1 MTAVLPVRHS
11 SGSVDPTAA
20 GQAAPPR
27 LRTRAELA
35 SLAVNGTVAA
45 AAVAAITWQQLGHT
59 PWGLPGHRVVFWLSA
74 LIASR
79 LVIDRPGAAIR
90 IAATSSCLILVIAP
104 ATGAQVVP
112 YLLAALLIDRV
123 AATQAIRRHPWL
135 MIPVAPLIA
144 LVGVFSPFVHSLVL
158 SPLGT
163 VLPGMWFYTQGYLL
177 WGAAA
182 GVVGFAAGIP
192 GRKLMGRAAPS
203 GH

>member
-1 MTAVLPVRHS
+1 
-11 SGSVDPTAA
+11 
-20 GQAAPPR
+20 
-27 LRTRAELA
+27 
-35 SLAVNGTVAA
+35 VNGAVAA

-123 AATQAIRRHPWL
+123 AATQAVRRHPWL
-135 MIPVAPLIA
+135 MLPLAPLIG
-144 LVGVFSPFVHSLVL
+144 LVGVLSPFVHGLVL
-158 SPLGT
+158 SSLGT

-182 GVVGFAAGIP
+182 GAVGLAAGIS
-192 GRKLMGRAAPS
+192 GRKLMDRAGLS
-203 GH
+203 RR

>member
-11 SGSVDPTAA
+11 SGSFAPAAA
-20 GQAAPPR
+20 GQAASPAA
-27 LRTRAELA
+27 RTRA
-35 SLAVNGTVAA
+35 SLAVDGVVAA

-59 PWGLPGHRVVFWLSA
+59 PWGLPGHRAVFWLSA

-90 IAATSSCLILVIAP
+90 IAATSSCLILVAAP

-112 YLLAALLIDRV
+112 YLLAALVLDRV
-123 AATQAIRRHPWL
+123 TATQAIRRHPWL
-135 MIPVAPLIA
+135 IIPLAPLIG
-144 LVGVFSPFVHSLVL
+144 LVGVLSPFVHGLVL

-182 GVVGFAAGIP
+182 GAAGFAAGLS
-192 GRKLMGRAAPS
+192 GRKLTGRAGPA
-203 GH
+203 